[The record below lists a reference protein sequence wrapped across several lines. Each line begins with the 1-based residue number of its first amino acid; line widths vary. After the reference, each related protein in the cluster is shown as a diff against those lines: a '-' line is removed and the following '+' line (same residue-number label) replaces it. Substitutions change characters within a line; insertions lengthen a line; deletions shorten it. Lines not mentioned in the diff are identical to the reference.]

1 MHLKAQAPQW
11 EHGFQFVEVPLQCHL
26 LWLKTYS
33 DAGSRFMLHQGERD
47 RERQMEEWESCV
59 GLKVKSHVRGHQD
72 YLEARKAARGEE
84 NTYNKSVS
92 QGKEPFS
99 KALHPRDQHLGQD
112 DFCEMNCV
120 YHTSCLHSPVT
131 EWQFAF
137 PCGIAVLRTLACR
150 TPQCFTRTFML
161 FYILNIRYSFNFLRR
176 QPSTTMCLSQSNGG
190 SLRQVFT
197 VNCLIKA

>member
-1 MHLKAQAPQW
+1 MHLSGLQILMHLKAQAPQW
-11 EHGFQFVEVPLQCHL
+11 EHGFQFVELPLQCHL

-112 DFCEMNCV
+112 DFCVGN
-120 YHTSCLHSPVT
+120 TFK
-131 EWQFAF
+131 WNAF
-137 PCGIAVLRTLACR
+137 IIQVVC
-150 TPQCFTRTFML
+150 
-161 FYILNIRYSFNFLRR
+161 ILLLLN
-176 QPSTTMCLSQSNGG
+176 G
-190 SLRQVFT
+190 SLHFRVALQYSV
-197 VNCLIKA
+197 L